1 MCIERKHGGCHVP
14 KSHGRPEAPGCVRF
28 GLVLRA
34 YFSEVLRYVTMLS
47 DGFVRQGQARC
58 TDATSPRQFI
68 GIFRVPA
75 SWESTG
81 SHGQRRHA
89 CLAILGSK
97 PGLCGRS
104 SSSLVCFSFPPLVPR
119 QGQCC
124 SFWGFRVPAAGNR
137 IACLSVRSTQVL
149 LRAPLQSN
157 VDEPKWRPVL
167 TEPRMVALCV

>member
-1 MCIERKHGGCHVP
+1 MCIKRKHGGCHVP

-58 TDATSPRQFI
+58 TDATSSRQFI

-89 CLAILGSK
+89 CLATLGSWAQFVLSCLFFFSTACSTGFSCACCREQNCV
-97 PGLCGRS
+97 PQRAFHAGSVESASPEQRRRTEVASSAHRTQDGGLVRVKSSQQIGRAH
-104 SSSLVCFSFPPLVPR
+104 V
-119 QGQCC
+119 
-124 SFWGFRVPAAGNR
+124 
-137 IACLSVRSTQVL
+137 
-149 LRAPLQSN
+149 
-157 VDEPKWRPVL
+157 
-167 TEPRMVALCV
+167 